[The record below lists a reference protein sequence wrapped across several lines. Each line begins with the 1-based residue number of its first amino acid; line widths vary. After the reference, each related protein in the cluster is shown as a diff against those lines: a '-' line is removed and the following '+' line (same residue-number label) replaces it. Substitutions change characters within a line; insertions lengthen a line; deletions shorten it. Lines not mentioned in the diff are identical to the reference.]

1 MTVHFVT
8 TPGRPWDQAII
19 TIHIG
24 DCKIEDSTKL
34 CYFIS
39 ERLGCGSLFYS
50 DWVWDAG
57 QGIIRVEANKGVPPE
72 TLEEAIKD
80 IIDNFANIR
89 KKQLINN

>member
-1 MTVHFVT
+1 MIVHFVT
-8 TPGRPWDQAII
+8 KPGRAWDQAII

-39 ERLGCGSLFYS
+39 ERLGCGKLFYS
-50 DWVWDAG
+50 DWIWDAG

-72 TLEEAIKD
+72 TLEEAVRD
-80 IIDNFANIR
+80 IIQGYV
-89 KKQLINN
+89 KSKQEAKAC

>member
-1 MTVHFVT
+1 MIVHFVT
-8 TPGRPWDQAII
+8 NPGRAWDQAII

-24 DCKIEDSTKL
+24 DCKIEDSTEL

-39 ERLGCGSLFYS
+39 ERLGCGYLFYS

-89 KKQLINN
+89 KNG